1 MSDRRATIIGATGLI
16 GNHLLHQLI
25 QDESF
30 NIIRLLVRRPFKN
43 KNSKIEAK
51 LVDFNDHESFKLG
64 IDGSDVVFCTV
75 GTTQKKVKGDKEAYR
90 RIDFDIPVKAAG
102 FCKETG
108 CNNFLIVSSVGADA
122 KSNNFYLQLKGEVE
136 DEIKKMNLESV
147 SVFRPSI
154 LLGDRKESRPAER
167 IGQITMQTFSFV
179 FINNL
184 RKYKPIHAKEVG
196 AAMIYAAKQQKPGF
210 SIYEYDEIKN
220 NSNNEGFAI
229 KA

>member
-1 MSDRRATIIGATGLI
+1 
-16 GNHLLHQLI
+16 
-25 QDESF
+25 
-30 NIIRLLVRRPFKN
+30 
-43 KNSKIEAK
+43 
-51 LVDFNDHESFKLG
+51 
-64 IDGSDVVFCTV
+64 
-75 GTTQKKVKGDKEAYR
+75 
-90 RIDFDIPVKAAG
+90 VKAAG

-108 CNNFLIVSSVGADA
+108 CNNFVIVSSVGADA

-167 IGQITMQTFSFV
+167 IGQIAMQTFSFV
-179 FINNL
+179 LINNF
-184 RKYKPIHAKEVG
+184 RKYKPIHANEVA
-196 AAMIYAAKQQKPGF
+196 AAMVYAAKQQKPGF
-210 SIYEYDEIKN
+210 SIYEYDDIKN